1 MRQAGT
7 LNYERRGRYTYG
19 YVYIYI
25 HIHMYWYYTFTYA
38 YEPIVCAANSTM
50 ALVGIGMYIMTH
62 TPTYMYT
69 LWIMPWAHG
78 AQYRIHLHTYC
89 IPYCTVLYCDAY
101 LYFTAIKLYRI
112 PMLLSHCAVHLYC
125 VAHVVIRTVLYRTV
139 YYTVLHRWEDM
150 PCMTVIRKCDV
161 GLGGCSLRGDLI
173 RDLDVIDANTIMPQ
187 PPLWNRWQCCHM
199 KAWI

>member
-1 MRQAGT
+1 
-7 LNYERRGRYTYG
+7 
-19 YVYIYI
+19 
-25 HIHMYWYYTFTYA
+25 
-38 YEPIVCAANSTM
+38 
-50 ALVGIGMYIMTH
+50 MTH

-139 YYTVLHRWEDM
+139 YYTVLHCWEDM

-161 GLGGCSLRGDLI
+161 GLGGCRVGVDVRARRARTIASRQRERLLGAPIHVRSSTCPLNETR
-173 RDLDVIDANTIMPQ
+173 RD
-187 PPLWNRWQCCHM
+187 HM
-199 KAWI
+199 LS